1 MLSSKNKFIGYTA
14 LILVGVVFF
23 IIVINR
29 SFKAQ
34 RLGENYI
41 DDFELDF
48 SGIVS
53 DKKEITSNSGLLYLK
68 NVSGISI
75 DYDPRDSLE
84 YYCCVIK
91 GKKAEIIVAGMR
103 LYEKGDSIFVNGS
116 ANKVFHYRNHELIQE
131 LNLTLTRFDLLYK
144 PARKLHKL

>member
-1 MLSSKNKFIGYTA
+1 MLSSKNRFIGYTT
-14 LILVGVVFF
+14 LILIGVVLF
-23 IIVINR
+23 IIVLNR
-29 SFKAQ
+29 SFKAES
-34 RLGENYI
+34 LGENYL
-41 DDFELDF
+41 DDFKLDF

-53 DKKEITSNSGLLYLK
+53 GKKEITSNSGLLFLK
-68 NVSGISI
+68 SVSEAKV

-91 GKKAEIIVAGMR
+91 GGKAEIIVAGIR
-103 LYEKGDSIFVNGS
+103 LYEKGDSVFVNGS

-131 LNLTLTRFDLLYK
+131 LNLTMTRFDLLYK